1 MYPEYSRFTIC
12 HIEPGIFKIYSMLY
26 FNIPGTGILKFTV
39 YHIVPGILEKLQYCN
54 SSLSMYANSE
64 QKFDRQFDVKEKILC
79 LS

>member
-1 MYPEYSRFTIC
+1 MSYCIRNIQGLQYVILNPEYSKFTVCYIV
-12 HIEPGIFKIYSMLY
+12 P
-26 FNIPGTGILKFTV
+26 GILKFTV
-39 YHIVPGILEKLQYCN
+39 YHFVPGILEKLQYCN